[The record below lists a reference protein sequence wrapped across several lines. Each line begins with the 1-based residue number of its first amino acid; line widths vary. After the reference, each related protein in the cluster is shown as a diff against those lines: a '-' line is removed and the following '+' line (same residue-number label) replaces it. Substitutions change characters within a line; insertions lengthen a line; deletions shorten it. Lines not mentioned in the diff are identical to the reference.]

1 MAKQKFYVV
10 WKGRK
15 PGIYETWE
23 ECRGQILGFKDAVY
37 KSFPTRKEAVDA
49 YAEPGKNYIGKS
61 SSEPISMQVQRKA
74 YSSPVW
80 ESICVDAAC
89 DTTTGLMEY
98 QGLYLK
104 TSKKL
109 FHQGPYKGGTNNI
122 GEFLAIVHALSYCV
136 KHNLTVPIYSDSRT
150 ALVWIANKKAKTKLV
165 KTSGNSILFELIGRA
180 EKWLKNNQYPNKILK
195 WETNAW
201 GENPADFGRK

>member
-10 WKGRK
+10 WRGRK
-15 PGIYETWE
+15 PGIYETWD
-23 ECRGQILGFKDAVY
+23 ECRQQVLGFKDAVY
-37 KSFPTRKEAVDA
+37 KSFPTRKEAEAA
-49 YAEPGKNYIGKS
+49 YGESSRNYVGKS
-61 SSEPISMQVQRKA
+61 SSEPEQLTQPRQHG
-74 YSSPVW
+74 SPVW

-98 QGLYLK
+98 QGIYLK
-104 TSKKL
+104 TQKRI
-109 FHQGPYKGGTNNI
+109 FHQGPYKNGTNNI
-122 GEFLAIVHALSYCV
+122 GEFLAIVHALSYCA
-136 KHNLTVPIYSDSRT
+136 KHKLMVPVYSDSRT
-150 ALVWIANKKAKTKLV
+150 AIVWVSNKKAKTKLV
-165 KTSGNSILFELIGRA
+165 KTAGNNILFDLIERA

>member
-10 WKGRK
+10 WRGRK
-15 PGIYETWE
+15 PGIYESWE
-23 ECRGQILGFKDAVY
+23 ECREQVLGFKDAVY
-37 KSFPTRKEAVDA
+37 KSFPTKREAEERYKEPIKKTDKA
-49 YAEPGKNYIGKS
+49 
-61 SSEPISMQVQRKA
+61 SSELQRKA

-109 FHQGPYKGGTNNI
+109 FHQGPYRGGTNNI
-122 GEFLAIVHALSYCV
+122 GEFLAIVHALSYCA
-136 KHNLTVPIYSDSRT
+136 KHKLTVPIYSDSRT
-150 ALVWIANKKAKTKLV
+150 ALVWVMNKKAKTKLV
-165 KTSGNSILFELIGRA
+165 KTPGNSILFELLERA

>member
-15 PGIYETWE
+15 PGVYDTWD
-23 ECRGQILGFKDAVY
+23 ECRAQILGYKDAVY
-37 KSFPTRKEAVDA
+37 KSFSTRKEAEDA
-49 YAEPGKNYIGKS
+49 YGESSENYIGRS
-61 SSEPISMQVQRKA
+61 SPESITPHIQRKS
-74 YSSPVW
+74 YGSPVW

-89 DTTTGLMEY
+89 DTTTGVMEY
-98 QGLYLK
+98 KGIYLK
-104 TSKKL
+104 TRKVL
-109 FHQGPYKGGTNNI
+109 FLQGPYKGGTNNI
-122 GEFLAIVHALSYCV
+122 GEFLAVVHALSYCA

-150 ALVWIANKKAKTKLV
+150 ALVWVMNKKAKTRLV
-165 KTSGNSILFELIGRA
+165 KTQGNKILFELIERA
-180 EKWLKNNQYPNKILK
+180 EKWLKNHQYPNKILK